1 LARWHAWSP
10 PRPPAPVIEVDDVRR
25 ALDVATDPVE
35 IKEINAKL
43 DAFEQ
48 YMHDAV
54 FTASRR
60 CGRSMRRGCARLKLG
75 RALAEVE
82 RRQGKRNDP
91 TSSTRLTN
99 FGSFLEKLGLTRQTA
114 VDVQRIV

>member
-1 LARWHAWSP
+1 
-10 PRPPAPVIEVDDVRR
+10 
-25 ALDVATDPVE
+25 
-35 IKEINAKL
+35 
-43 DAFEQ
+43 
-48 YMHDAV
+48 M
-54 FTASRR
+54 
-60 CGRSMRRGCARLKLG
+60 KLG

-114 VDVQRIV
+114 VDVQRLGTMPDDELAKAYDLARIPRIKLSRGVVDRADANDRGKYHGAASPRG